1 MGNTGSCLWGGVDS
15 SRARTKRVERRGDF
29 TLGSRSQ
36 MVSFSR
42 ADNKKCKKMIIVIK
56 TKMCHQ
62 IYLGK
67 VYVWETSI

>member
-1 MGNTGSCLWGGVDS
+1 MGGCRQFS
-15 SRARTKRVERRGDF
+15 STYETRRARGDF

-42 ADNKKCKKMIIVIK
+42 ADNKKCKKMIIIVIK